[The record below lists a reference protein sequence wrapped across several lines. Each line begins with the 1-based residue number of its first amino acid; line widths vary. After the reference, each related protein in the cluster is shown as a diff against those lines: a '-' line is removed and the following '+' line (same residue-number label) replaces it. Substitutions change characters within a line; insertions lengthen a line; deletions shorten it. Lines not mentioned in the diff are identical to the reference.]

1 MTEINTT
8 EKDGKWTS
16 EVHCFNDD
24 GRRLFGAMITGQ
36 SFAEITAEIEKFL
49 KGRVINANKQ

>member
-8 EKDGKWTS
+8 EKAGKWTS
-16 EVHCFNDD
+16 EVHCFNDA

-36 SFAEITAEIEKFL
+36 SFAEVTAEIEKFL
-49 KGRVINANKQ
+49 KGRVNDAKQ